1 MDTDTV
7 KKLLFITPELP
18 YPAQSGGKVKS
29 LKLLQALAESYDVT
43 LACPLKMDD
52 AKYVEEFHA
61 ISPCRAH
68 LHQTVHVPRT
78 PVNLV
83 MSHIRGVP
91 LNVYRTHSH
100 QLQADIASV
109 APEHDIVFLDHYEV
123 YPYLPAEYQGLTVY
137 HAHNAYFKMWE
148 RYAQLPGNLAM
159 RAAAY
164 IEARRVRKYEAAV
177 ATSTD
182 LTFAAP
188 NDALEL
194 TRAGVPAGQ
203 LHETFHLGDDQQL
216 ELPELRYAD
225 TAKKLMYVGFLGWE
239 PNSQGLL
246 WFIEEVWPQ
255 LVQRH
260 PGLLFDIVG
269 KNPDQRL
276 QQAVAP
282 HPGISLKGFV
292 PDLQEIYRDSRVSVA
307 PLLFGS
313 GMKVKVLDAMARG
326 MPTVTTSVGAEG
338 IDLKPGKHLLVADD
352 PSAMAAS
359 IDRLLTDE
367 QLWQQLQH
375 NSRALIS
382 ERYTWRQLFIKMNLA
397 MSNGLR
403 EKTAA
408 MREPGERQ
416 LQHAG

>member
-1 MDTDTV
+1 M

-29 LKLLQALAESYDVT
+29 LKLLQALAERYDVT

-52 AKYVEEFHA
+52 AKHVEEFHA
-61 ISPCRAH
+61 ISPCRKH
-68 LHQTVHVPRT
+68 LHEAVNIPRT
-78 PVNLV
+78 PANLASSYV
-83 MSHIRGVP
+83 RGIP
-91 LNVYRTHSH
+91 LNVHRTHSH

-109 APEHDIVFLDHYEV
+109 VDQYDIVFLDHYEV
-123 YPYLPAEYQGLTVY
+123 YSYLPQWYPGLSVY

-148 RYAQLPGNLAM
+148 RYAQLPGNPAM
-159 RAAAY
+159 RLTAH
-164 IEARRVRKYEAAV
+164 IEARRVKKYEATV
-177 ATSTD
+177 AHSTD

-194 TRAGVPAGQ
+194 RRAGVPLAK
-203 LHETFHLGDDQQL
+203 LEETFHLGDDRQL
-216 ELPELRYAD
+216 EMPELRYAD
-225 TAKKLMYVGFLGWE
+225 TTKKLMYVGFLGWE

-246 WFIEEVWPQ
+246 WFIEKVWPQ
-255 LVQRH
+255 LVKRH
-260 PGLLFDIVG
+260 PDLLFDIVG

-276 QQAVAP
+276 QRIVAQ
-282 HPGISLKGFV
+282 HKGISLKGFV

-338 IDLKPGKHLLVADD
+338 IDLEPGKHLLVADD
-352 PSAMAAS
+352 AAAMAAS
-359 IDRLLTDE
+359 IDSLLTDP
-367 QLWQQLQH
+367 QLWQHLQH
-375 NSRALIS
+375 NSRMLIA
-382 ERYTWRQLFIKMNLA
+382 ERYTWRQLFTRMHLA
-397 MSNGLR
+397 MASRLR

-408 MREPGERQ
+408 PGETSVQR